1 MLADSSD
8 TDEDT
13 FITFKTTET
22 KCDEMYHE
30 GLQLKANGYVQEALK
45 CFLECAKQMRDT
57 QYSKMFPQTLR
68 EIAALYR
75 SLQLHDKAAEFVK
88 AELLFYQTL
97 LTEPQYEETSC
108 PVVVTES
115 KEALVRRAEEYERMA
130 QLSRSHNQHKS
141 ALDHCGRAVRLRQ
154 AVFGTE
160 SELTLRTM
168 EYFAVLYSESEGL
181 VRVERKG
188 EENKTLLPSE
198 TSTSCSGGVKTERS
212 VDSCEEGSKQQ
223 TIVTRTIESTGVVN
237 VYYRPFNLAPLWLI
251 FIAIVLQVLVVL
263 YVL

>member
-1 MLADSSD
+1 MHADSSD
-8 TDEDT
+8 IDENT

-30 GLQLKANGYVQEALK
+30 GVQLKANGYAQEALK
-45 CFLECAKQMRDT
+45 CFLDCAKQMQDT
-57 QYSKMFPQTLR
+57 HYLKIFPQTLH

-97 LTEPQYEETSC
+97 LTEPQYEEACCSST
-108 PVVVTES
+108 VVTEN
-115 KEALVRRAEEYERMA
+115 KEALVQRAEECERMA
-130 QLSRSHNQHKS
+130 QLSRSHNKHKS
-141 ALDHCGRAVRLRQ
+141 ALDYCGRAVKLRQ

-160 SELTLRTM
+160 SELTLRTI
-168 EYFAVLYSESEGL
+168 EYFAVLYSESEGP
-181 VRVERKG
+181 VCVEMKG
-188 EENKTLLPSE
+188 EENKTLLPSK
-198 TSTSCSGGVKTERS
+198 TLTSCSEGVRS
-212 VDSCEEGSKQQ
+212 VQSCAECTKQL
-223 TIVTRTIESTGVVN
+223 TIEKQDEHSTGVVN
-237 VYYRPFNLAPLWLI
+237 MYYRPFNLAPLWLI